1 MFCSVISWT
10 SFFSLLLSF
19 PFIARRHSAPL
30 SWLIETIHWTYIFIS
45 HIFPFS
51 RSIHLNKLHK
61 QKLFSALLLMSC
73 EYRRKLPFFMLT
85 MFMQFLTTS
94 GTNAGLKPP
103 LYRPSLQTS
112 VRISFTRSKLIDLKH
127 ENVNDVGICLI
138 TGQNN

>member
-1 MFCSVISWT
+1 MFCFVISWT

-73 EYRRKLPFFMLT
+73 EYRRKLPFFYVDNVPAISDNVRYERRT
-85 MFMQFLTTS
+85 
-94 GTNAGLKPP
+94 
-103 LYRPSLQTS
+103 QTS
-112 VRISFTRSKLIDLKH
+112 SLSSESSNLSSYQFHKIKINWSQAWKCQWCRHLFDYGA
-127 ENVNDVGICLI
+127 E
-138 TGQNN
+138 